1 MRSVCRH
8 ETPSLAYTLPFKA
21 HYAYPL
27 PTGAH
32 PLNPNPDNA
41 DNNIQALALPA
52 IILVAPHAVPLL
64 VPVRPGGGVHA
75 PPPDVGLP
83 VGGDG
88 ALAAV
93 LALGLRGRGVG
104 ALGLVE
110 LRGGDQVLDYGRVD
124 GELVGGGRVLG
135 GRF

>member
-1 MRSVCRH
+1 MRSVCCH
-8 ETPSLAYTLPFKA
+8 ETPSLVYTLPFEAPKA
-21 HYAYPL
+21 HAL
-27 PTGAH
+27 PPDAH

-64 VPVRPGGGVHA
+64 IPVRPGGGVHA

-83 VGGDG
+83 VGRDG
-88 ALAAV
+88 ALGAI
-93 LALGLRGRGVG
+93 LALGLRGRCVG

-110 LRGGDQVLDYGRVD
+110 LRGGNQVLDYGRVD
-124 GELVGGGRVLG
+124 GELVGGGRLLG
-135 GRF
+135 GGF